1 LKNPAIAIYTGQGTS
16 HSWLWFVDIFER
28 AGLADLSFVDQDDL
42 KNGGLKGSRVLA
54 VSGGDT
60 FALAEGLGPEG
71 AAALEDWVRGGGL
84 YLGSCAGAYLPLR
97 SSQEPLRHFNFVEA
111 KISNLTAILPEPRKL
126 KEKFSQPYGCSYIYH
141 PVREAVRLSG
151 YGHPPFAETS
161 DFPAPLYGGPAMIP
175 RGDVETL
182 AWYSGFTEKTAF
194 LVDPEL
200 AQDTLIGKSA
210 VIRKRLGA
218 GSFYLFGPHLEHPQ
232 YRKANQLVIDTIR
245 FEQKPEPGISDT
257 GLAETTVL
265 DHRRTGEW
273 VRALKRELSNA
284 RIVVAGIENE
294 PIFWQI
300 GRKTYEPLKM
310 RVFLEALWKR
320 LPRMERTGRVVIPDR
335 CRDLVENARDLT
347 GKVRRLKNRW
357 DGKQETAP
365 LAEEIF
371 NLLKRMAP
379 DFLTVYFN
387 TKIPF
392 DVERSAFGAG
402 VVGAG
407 LIPSRPG
414 TPS

>member
-1 LKNPAIAIYTGQGTS
+1 LQEKQILAI
-16 HSWLWFVDIFER
+16 
-28 AGLADLSFVDQDDL
+28 
-42 KNGGLKGSRVLA
+42 
-54 VSGGDT
+54 SGGDT

-71 AAALEDWVRGGGL
+71 AAALESWVRAGGL
-84 YLGSCAGAYLPLR
+84 YLGSCAGAYLPLF
-97 SSQEPLRHFNFVEA
+97 SSKDPLNLFNFVEA
-111 KISNLTAILPEPRKL
+111 RITNLTAILPEPIRF
-126 KEKFSQPYGCSYIYH
+126 KEKFSQPYGCSFIYH
-141 PVREAVRLSG
+141 PVREAVRLNG
-151 YGHPPFAETS
+151 YGHPPFAEKS

-200 AQDTLIGKSA
+200 AHDTLIGKSA

-218 GSFYLFGPHLEHPQ
+218 GSFYLFVPHLEHPH

-245 FEQKPEPGISDT
+245 FEQKPEPVILAS
-257 GLAETTVL
+257 GLSEETVL
-265 DHRRTGEW
+265 DQRRTGEW

-294 PIFWQI
+294 PIFWRI

-320 LPRMERTGRVVIPDR
+320 LPRMEKAGRLIIPER

-387 TKIPF
+387 TNK
-392 DVERSAFGAG
+392 A
-402 VVGAG
+402 VVHA
-407 LIPSRPG
+407 LS
-414 TPS
+414 

>member
-28 AGLADLSFVDQDDL
+28 AGLADLSFIDQDDL
-42 KNGGLKGSRVLA
+42 MSGGLKGSRVLA

-60 FALAEGLGPEG
+60 FALAEGLGREG
-71 AAALEDWVRGGGL
+71 AEVLEAWVRGGGL

-97 SSQEPLRHFNFVEA
+97 SSQEPLHLFNFVEA
-111 KISNLTAILPEPRKL
+111 KISNLTAILPEPQKF
-126 KEKFSQPYGCSYIYH
+126 KEKFSQPYGCSFIYH
-141 PVREAVRLSG
+141 PVREAVRISG
-151 YGHPPFAETS
+151 YGHPPFAGTE

-200 AQDTLIGKSA
+200 ARETLIGKAA
-210 VIRKRLGA
+210 VIRKRLGSGA
-218 GSFYLFGPHLEHPQ
+218 FYLFGPHLEHPH
-232 YRKANQLVIDTIR
+232 YRKANQLVFETIR
-245 FEQKPEPGISDT
+245 FEQKPGPEILDSGPAG
-257 GLAETTVL
+257 ETVL
-265 DHRRTGEW
+265 DKHQAGEW
-273 VRALKRELSNA
+273 IRALKRELSNA

-294 PIFWQI
+294 PVFWQI

-320 LPRMERTGRVVIPDR
+320 LPGMGKTGRLIIPEG
-335 CRDLVENARDLT
+335 CRDLLENARDLT
-347 GKVRRLKNRW
+347 EKVRDLKKRF
-357 DGKQETAP
+357 DRKQESLP

-371 NLLKRMAP
+371 SLLNKLAP

-387 TKIPF
+387 TNK
-392 DVERSAFGAG
+392 A
-402 VVGAG
+402 VVHA
-407 LIPSRPG
+407 L
-414 TPS
+414 

>member
-1 LKNPAIAIYTGQGTS
+1 MADPAIAIYTGQGTS

-28 AGLADLSFVDQDDL
+28 AGLADLSFIDQDDL
-42 KNGGLKGSRVLA
+42 KSGGLKGSRVLA

-60 FALAEGLGPEG
+60 FALAEGLGREG
-71 AAALEDWVRGGGL
+71 AAALEAWVRGGGL

-97 SSQEPLRHFNFVEA
+97 SSQEPLDLFNFVEA
-111 KISNLTAILPEPRKL
+111 KISNLTTMLPEPQKF
-126 KEKFSQPYGCSYIYH
+126 KEKFSQPYGCSFIYH

-151 YGHPPFAETS
+151 YGHPPFTGTE

-175 RGDVETL
+175 RGGVETL

-194 LVDPEL
+194 LVDREL
-200 AQDTLIGKSA
+200 AQGTLIGKSA
-210 VIRKRLGA
+210 VIRKRTGSGA
-218 GSFYLFGPHLEHPQ
+218 FYLCGPHLEHPH
-232 YRKANQLVIDTIR
+232 YRKANQRIIDTIR
-245 FEQKPEPGISDT
+245 FEQKPESEILDSGPAG
-257 GLAETTVL
+257 ETVL

-320 LPRMERTGRVVIPDR
+320 LPRMEKSGRVVIPER
-335 CRDLVENARDLT
+335 CQGLVENARDLT
-347 GKVRRLKNRW
+347 GKVRRLKNRI
-357 DGKQETAP
+357 DGKEETAP

-371 NLLKRMAP
+371 ALLKRLAP

-387 TKIPF
+387 TNK
-392 DVERSAFGAG
+392 A
-402 VVGAG
+402 VVHA
-407 LIPSRPG
+407 L
-414 TPS
+414 